1 MKNSTFLKDLFAI
14 DKANDEL
21 FRLVGVAICMAIPLL
36 IGYFSNNLLIGTF
49 GSMGIYTFIYYQPLP
64 LPQLL
69 RRLNIVGFFIVLG
82 NSLGMLSHHVPWL
95 IPITIAIV
103 AFLARLLFRLYG
115 IEKPGALLVIMST
128 AMGTSNNFPL
138 HKIPIM
144 ASFVLLGVV
153 TGIIMGIVLHFI
165 DKRPY
170 VFQKRMSLQERLY
183 IDPASLLD
191 ALHYAAILFL
201 AAYLSQS
208 LHLVNAYWMT
218 FTCAAI
224 LQGENLHS
232 VMQRILEVLSGIPNL
247 VVMILMLT
255 VFDPGIVSIVLAMVI
270 TNWISMARI
279 VRAQTMKLKDQ
290 EFVMAAET
298 LGESRW
304 KIAIKHILPNIS
316 SVIIVQMMFS
326 IPSAI
331 FFEAFLSFIGLG
343 LRPPTASL
351 GTLLNE
357 GYKTFRFLP
366 YLMWIPAATL
376 SVIMICFNLLADG
389 LRDAFDPKMK
399 E

>member
-144 ASFVLLGVV
+144 ASFVLEETSVFG
-153 TGIIMGIVLHFI
+153 
-165 DKRPY
+165 KR
-170 VFQKRMSLQERLY
+170 KGACR
-183 IDPASLLD
+183 
-191 ALHYAAILFL
+191 
-201 AAYLSQS
+201 
-208 LHLVNAYWMT
+208 
-218 FTCAAI
+218 
-224 LQGENLHS
+224 
-232 VMQRILEVLSGIPNL
+232 
-247 VVMILMLT
+247 
-255 VFDPGIVSIVLAMVI
+255 
-270 TNWISMARI
+270 
-279 VRAQTMKLKDQ
+279 
-290 EFVMAAET
+290 
-298 LGESRW
+298 
-304 KIAIKHILPNIS
+304 
-316 SVIIVQMMFS
+316 
-326 IPSAI
+326 
-331 FFEAFLSFIGLG
+331 
-343 LRPPTASL
+343 
-351 GTLLNE
+351 
-357 GYKTFRFLP
+357 
-366 YLMWIPAATL
+366 
-376 SVIMICFNLLADG
+376 
-389 LRDAFDPKMK
+389 
-399 E
+399 

>member
-232 VMQRILEVLSGIPNL
+232 VMQRNVQRILGTSLGLLLSAILLMIPFTPLQTIGIISILYAAFEGFTNRNYAIASFFITPMSLLLSNL
-247 VVMILMLT
+247 ARQQVISNLLNYRLV
-255 VFDPGIVSIVLAMVI
+255 GIVLGSLLGFAGAYVFTTALRFYNRAYSIDETFENQQEERGVL
-270 TNWISMARI
+270 
-279 VRAQTMKLKDQ
+279 
-290 EFVMAAET
+290 
-298 LGESRW
+298 
-304 KIAIKHILPNIS
+304 
-316 SVIIVQMMFS
+316 
-326 IPSAI
+326 
-331 FFEAFLSFIGLG
+331 
-343 LRPPTASL
+343 
-351 GTLLNE
+351 
-357 GYKTFRFLP
+357 
-366 YLMWIPAATL
+366 
-376 SVIMICFNLLADG
+376 
-389 LRDAFDPKMK
+389 
-399 E
+399 

>member
-183 IDPASLLD
+183 IDPASLFRCFALCGHFIFSGLFKPIASFSQRLLD
-191 ALHYAAILFL
+191 DVYLRSHFTRGKFTFCDAAKCATDSRYESWFVAFCNFIND
-201 AAYLSQS
+201 S
-208 LHLVNAYWMT
+208 LYT
-218 FTCAAI
+218 FT
-224 LQGENLHS
+224 NNRYH
-232 VMQRILEVLSGIPNL
+232 
-247 VVMILMLT
+247 
-255 VFDPGIVSIVLAMVI
+255 
-270 TNWISMARI
+270 
-279 VRAQTMKLKDQ
+279 
-290 EFVMAAET
+290 
-298 LGESRW
+298 
-304 KIAIKHILPNIS
+304 
-316 SVIIVQMMFS
+316 
-326 IPSAI
+326 
-331 FFEAFLSFIGLG
+331 
-343 LRPPTASL
+343 
-351 GTLLNE
+351 
-357 GYKTFRFLP
+357 
-366 YLMWIPAATL
+366 
-376 SVIMICFNLLADG
+376 
-389 LRDAFDPKMK
+389 
-399 E
+399 

>member
-191 ALHYAAILFL
+191 ALHYAAIL
-201 AAYLSQS
+201 
-208 LHLVNAYWMT
+208 
-218 FTCAAI
+218 
-224 LQGENLHS
+224 QGENLHS
-232 VMQRILEVLSGIPNL
+232 VMQRNVQRILGTSLGLLLSAILLMIPFTPLQTIGIISILYAAFEGFINRNYAIASFFITPMSLLLSNL
-247 VVMILMLT
+247 ARQQVISNLLNYRLV
-255 VFDPGIVSIVLAMVI
+255 GIVLGSLLGFAGAYVFTTALRFYNRAYSIDETFENQQEERGVL
-270 TNWISMARI
+270 
-279 VRAQTMKLKDQ
+279 
-290 EFVMAAET
+290 
-298 LGESRW
+298 
-304 KIAIKHILPNIS
+304 
-316 SVIIVQMMFS
+316 
-326 IPSAI
+326 
-331 FFEAFLSFIGLG
+331 
-343 LRPPTASL
+343 
-351 GTLLNE
+351 
-357 GYKTFRFLP
+357 
-366 YLMWIPAATL
+366 
-376 SVIMICFNLLADG
+376 
-389 LRDAFDPKMK
+389 
-399 E
+399 

>member
-82 NSLGMLSHHVPWL
+82 NSLGMLSHHVPWS

-183 IDPASLLD
+183 IPSRFFIRCFALCGHFIFSGLFKSIASFSQRLLD
-191 ALHYAAILFL
+191 DVYLRSHFTRGKFTFCDAAKCATDSRYESRFVAFCNFIND
-201 AAYLSQS
+201 S
-208 LHLVNAYWMT
+208 LYT
-218 FTCAAI
+218 FT
-224 LQGENLHS
+224 NNRYH
-232 VMQRILEVLSGIPNL
+232 
-247 VVMILMLT
+247 
-255 VFDPGIVSIVLAMVI
+255 
-270 TNWISMARI
+270 
-279 VRAQTMKLKDQ
+279 
-290 EFVMAAET
+290 
-298 LGESRW
+298 
-304 KIAIKHILPNIS
+304 
-316 SVIIVQMMFS
+316 
-326 IPSAI
+326 
-331 FFEAFLSFIGLG
+331 
-343 LRPPTASL
+343 
-351 GTLLNE
+351 
-357 GYKTFRFLP
+357 
-366 YLMWIPAATL
+366 
-376 SVIMICFNLLADG
+376 
-389 LRDAFDPKMK
+389 
-399 E
+399 

>member
-1 MKNSTFLKDLFAI
+1 
-14 DKANDEL
+14 
-21 FRLVGVAICMAIPLL
+21 
-36 IGYFSNNLLIGTF
+36 
-49 GSMGIYTFIYYQPLP
+49 
-64 LPQLL
+64 
-69 RRLNIVGFFIVLG
+69 
-82 NSLGMLSHHVPWL
+82 MLSHHVPWL

-183 IDPASLLD
+183 IDPALLD

-232 VMQRILEVLSGIPNL
+232 VMQRNVQRILGTSLGLLLSAILLMIPLHLYKQSVSL
-247 VVMILMLT
+247 VFYMQL
-255 VFDPGIVSIVLAMVI
+255 
-270 TNWISMARI
+270 
-279 VRAQTMKLKDQ
+279 LKDSLT
-290 EFVMAAET
+290 ET
-298 LGESRW
+298 MRLPAFYYPDVL
-304 KIAIKHILPNIS
+304 IIIKS
-316 SVIIVQMMFS
+316 CT
-326 IPSAI
+326 
-331 FFEAFLSFIGLG
+331 
-343 LRPPTASL
+343 TASH
-351 GTLLNE
+351 
-357 GYKTFRFLP
+357 
-366 YLMWIPAATL
+366 
-376 SVIMICFNLLADG
+376 
-389 LRDAFDPKMK
+389 
-399 E
+399 